1 MSASDSRVFPKA
13 LAEGATQ
20 LRVRYEETDRA
31 GVGYHAN
38 TLVWFECSR
47 TELLRNLGF
56 TYRRLEEDGWM
67 LTVTELAAK
76 YRRSVLYDDLL
87 TIHCGIVEATGARL
101 RIEYEVRRECGALC
115 TTGFTVL
122 GCVHTETV
130 RPRRLP
136 PELVEKLNHG
146 QAFFTKE
153 GACNG
158 D

>member
-1 MSASDSRVFPKA
+1 MSSSELRVFPNA

-20 LRVRYEETDRA
+20 LRVRYEETDCA

-38 TLVWFECSR
+38 SLVWFECSR
-47 TELLRNLGF
+47 TELLRKLGF

-76 YRRSVLYDDLL
+76 YRRSVYYDDLL
-87 TIHCGIVEATGARL
+87 TIHCGIVEASGARL
-101 RIEYEVRRECGALC
+101 RIEYEVRQENRTLC

-122 GCVHTETV
+122 GCVDTETV

-136 PELVEKLNHG
+136 PKLVERLNHEPT
-146 QAFFTKE
+146 FFTLE
-153 GACNG
+153 GAFNG